1 MYQFSGKLK
10 SIAIA
15 LMVIGV
21 LGIGYG
27 FFVGSNQTIEDAKE
41 QIAHDKAEK
50 ELKAEEAKYNPRAIQ
65 KGKVPVVHDSEE
77 MDTHEEDTHEAAT
90 HGDESHANESHADD
104 HHAEHVLGQLHNRP
118 WAALYVS
125 LFFAFMIALCIFAFY
140 GMQIGAS
147 AGWSIVLFRVM
158 EAFSA
163 NIVPIGML
171 LFLFLVA
178 SAMGMNHIFPW
189 MHAEGDAII
198 EGKSFWL
205 NTPGWLIRSAI
216 YIGAFI
222 LFRYIIRKKS
232 LQQDEASDYK
242 AHKKGFTYTIL
253 FLVFFMLAE
262 SALSWDWIMSLDPHW
277 FSSLFGWYIFATSI
291 VSAITVLALIT
302 MYLKTKGYLEFVND
316 SHLHDLG
323 KYMFGFSIFWAY
335 LWFAQYMLIW
345 YSNMPE
351 ETVYYA
357 QRMLQYKYLFFLMVG
372 LNLVFPLLVLMDSSW
387 KRRFPIVLIVGIVLL
402 IGHYIDVFV
411 MIMPSTMGESWS
423 FGIPE
428 IGAILFFIGL
438 FIYVGFRALS
448 KQPLLAKGNPYMEES
463 MHHHYYNLD

>member
-15 LMVIGV
+15 LMIIGA
-21 LGIGYG
+21 LGIAYG
-27 FFVGSNQTIEDAKE
+27 FFTGSSKTIEDAKE
-41 QIAHDKAEK
+41 SIALRKAEK
-50 ELKAEEAKYNPRAIQ
+50 MKKAEAAKYKPQ
-65 KGKVPVVHDSEE
+65 YGKQTTVVHEDAHEV
-77 MDTHEEDTHEAAT
+77 DTHAEDKAAL
-90 HGDESHANESHADD
+90 HGDAYADE
-104 HHAEHVLGQLHNRP
+104 HAEEHGAEQHAVHVLNQLHNRP
-118 WAALYVS
+118 WAAFYVA

-163 NIVPIGML
+163 NIIPIGII

-198 EGKSFWL
+198 EAKSFWL
-205 NTPGWLIRSAI
+205 NTPGWLIRSAF
-216 YIGAFI
+216 YIIAFI

-232 LQQDEASDYK
+232 LQQDNASDYK

-253 FLVFFMLAE
+253 FLAFFMLAE

-291 VSAITVLALIT
+291 VSAITVLALVT

-345 YSNMPE
+345 YANMPE

-372 LNLVFPLLVLMDSSW
+372 LNLAFPLLVLMDSSW
-387 KRRFPIVLIVGIVLL
+387 KRRFPIVLIVGLVLL
-402 IGHYIDVFV
+402 VGHYIDVFV
-411 MIMPSTMGESWS
+411 MIMPSTVGESWS

-428 IGAILFFIGL
+428 IGAILFFVGL
-438 FIYVGFRALS
+438 FIFVGFRALS
-448 KQPLLAKGNPYMEES
+448 RQPLLAKGNPYLEES
-463 MHHHYYNLD
+463 KHYHYYNLD